1 MKGLNAIALLGV
13 TALTLGVMAP
23 QAANADYC
31 WKTTSYTRTTREA
44 LPASEV
50 RTTIERTLENPVVI
64 ERVVDRPVV
73 MDRVIERPVAVERV
87 IDRPVVVERYI
98 DRPVTIERVV
108 DRPVVINRVIE
119 RPVTIRDRAHLMNL
133 SLFDLFSLGLL

>member
-1 MKGLNAIALLGV
+1 MKGLNAIALSGV

-31 WKTTSYTRTTREA
+31 WKTTTYTRTTREA
-44 LPASEV
+44 MPASEM

-64 ERVVDRPVV
+64 ERVFDRPVTI
-73 MDRVIERPVAVERV
+73 DRVIERPVLVEKT
-87 IDRPVVVERYI
+87 IERPVVVERFV

-108 DRPVVINRVIE
+108 EKPVVINRTIE